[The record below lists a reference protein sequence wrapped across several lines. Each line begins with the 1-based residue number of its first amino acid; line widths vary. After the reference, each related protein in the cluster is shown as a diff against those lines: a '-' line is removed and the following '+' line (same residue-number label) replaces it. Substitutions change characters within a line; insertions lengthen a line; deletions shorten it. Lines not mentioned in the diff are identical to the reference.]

1 VSLLFCD
8 PMPPFCDRG
17 PDSLV
22 SPSNFI
28 ARFRNGGNSM
38 ALEVGR
44 EETLA
49 IGEIESSAA
58 FDGRVI
64 P

>member
-1 VSLLFCD
+1 
-8 PMPPFCDRG
+8 MPPFCDRG